1 MPDAPIQSLSP
12 QLCMRLTVEPE
23 SNVQVSKVPSG
34 YELRGY
40 QSGDELAW
48 ANLINQGGF
57 GQKFTAKRVA
67 EYMESSE
74 RRAGSSIVVK
84 KGVILAATFATIQEE
99 ADNLSSLDYVVS
111 HPDYRGL
118 GFGRIVCEAVVKYF
132 VEIGRNDVILHTDD
146 WRLPALGLYLS
157 MGFVPNLICSTDIH
171 LKPPDDPNDR
181 HFVES
186 QKDILKRWDAVKKKL
201 GERNG

>member
-1 MPDAPIQSLSP
+1 MADAPIQSLSP

-23 SNVQVSKVPSG
+23 SNFQVSKVPSG

-57 GQKFTAKRVA
+57 GKKFTAERVV
-67 EYMESSE
+67 EYMESPE

-99 ADNLSSLDYVVS
+99 ADSLSSLDYVVS

-118 GFGRIVCEAVVKYF
+118 GLGRIVCEAVVKYF

-171 LKPPDDPNDR
+171 LKPPDDPNDH
-181 HFVES
+181 HFVGS
-186 QKDILKRWDAVKKKL
+186 QKDILKRWDSVKKKL

>member
-57 GQKFTAKRVA
+57 GEKFTAERVA